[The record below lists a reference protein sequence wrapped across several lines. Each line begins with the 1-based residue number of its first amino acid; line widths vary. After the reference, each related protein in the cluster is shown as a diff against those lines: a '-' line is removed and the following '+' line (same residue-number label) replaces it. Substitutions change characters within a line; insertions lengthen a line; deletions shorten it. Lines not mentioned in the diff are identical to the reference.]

1 VTPALLEQAR
11 QAHARQQWDVA
22 YARFAEVASGDHLDV
37 DDLAA
42 FADAAWWLGNTDR
55 SLELSE
61 QLYRRCL
68 QGHHTPA
75 AARLAVE
82 IGFLWLI
89 RGEQQIGSGWISRAR
104 RLLADVPECAEL
116 GYLRYLEVLEALNTT
131 RFDEA
136 RTMAREMQAL
146 ATAHDDPTLCAI
158 ALVLEGIATVRS
170 GQVVDG
176 LTLCDEAM
184 LPVRTGD
191 VEPSWAGN
199 LYCQVMAL
207 CFELADFERAR
218 AWTDAT
224 EGWCDQFSNAA
235 MFTGICRVH
244 RAQLLHLEGAWDQA
258 ESRAAQAC
266 RDLADMNVEVVA
278 AGYYEIGQ
286 LRRVRGD
293 VDGAEQ
299 AFARAHALGRD
310 PQPGL
315 ALLRLAQGDATTA
328 RTSLATALA
337 VTDPPL
343 ARVPLLAALAD
354 VADTTQDREL
364 AGSVAAELAAIAATF
379 TTPGIEARAA
389 TAAGVAHLLADEP
402 DQALLALREACRRWR
417 RVGGRYET
425 ARVQV
430 LLARALAAIGDS
442 EAATRE
448 REQATATFAELGAR
462 QDLDIVAATG
472 RATARAAPGGLTDR
486 EVEVLR
492 LVADGATNAAIA
504 EQLTISERTVERH
517 VSNIFLKLDVS
528 SRTQAARFAFEH
540 SLVRGIT

>member
-1 VTPALLEQAR
+1 MTDAVLAQAR
-11 QAHARQQWDVA
+11 EAYAHHRWDVA
-22 YARFAEVASGDHLDV
+22 YTHFAEVATAEHLDT

-42 FADAAWWLGNTDR
+42 FADAAWWLGDTDR

-61 QLYRRCL
+61 EVYRRCL
-68 QGHHTPA
+68 QGDHTPT

-104 RLLADVPECAEL
+104 RLLAEVPECAEL
-116 GYLRYLEVLEALNTT
+116 GYLRYLAVLEALHAV

-136 RTMAREMQAL
+136 RAMAREMQSL
-146 ATAHDDPTLCAI
+146 ATTHDDPTLCAM

-170 GQVVDG
+170 GQVTDG
-176 LTLCDEAM
+176 LALCDEAM
-184 LPVRTGD
+184 LPIRAGD
-191 VEPSWAGN
+191 VERSWAGN
-199 LYCQVMAL
+199 LYCLVMAL

-224 EGWCDQFSNAA
+224 ERWCDQFSNAA

-244 RAQLLHLEGAWDQA
+244 RAQLLHLDGAWDQA

-278 AGYYEIGQ
+278 AGHYEIGE

-293 VDGAEQ
+293 DDGAEQ

-315 ALLRLAQGDATTA
+315 ALLRLAQGETATA
-328 RTSLATALA
+328 RRSLETALA
-337 VTDPPL
+337 ATEPPL
-343 ARVPLLAALAD
+343 PRVPLLAALAD
-354 VADTTQDREL
+354 VAEATQDPSL
-364 AGSVAAELAAIAATF
+364 AGAVAAELAESAATF
-379 TTPGIEARAA
+379 RTPGIQARAA
-389 TAAGVAHLLADEP
+389 AAAGVAHLLADEP
-402 DQALLALREACRRWR
+402 DQALVTLREACRAWR
-417 RVGGRYET
+417 SVGGRYET
-425 ARVQV
+425 ARAQV
-430 LLARALAAIGDS
+430 RLARALAAIGDTD
-442 EAATRE
+442 AARRE
-448 REQATATFAELGAR
+448 REQATVTFETLGAR
-462 QDLDIVAATG
+462 PDLAAVAAAG
-472 RATARAAPGGLTDR
+472 HMTARAAPGGLTGR

-492 LVADGATNAAIA
+492 LVAEGASNAVVA

-517 VSNIFLKLDVS
+517 ISNIFLKLGVS

-540 SLVRGIT
+540 GLVGENA

>member
-1 VTPALLEQAR
+1 VTDTVLAQAR
-11 QAHARQQWDVA
+11 EAYAHHRWDVA
-22 YARFAEVASGDHLDV
+22 YTHFAEMASADHLDT

-61 QLYRRCL
+61 EVYRRCL
-68 QGHHTPA
+68 QGHHTPT

-82 IGFLWLI
+82 MGFLWLI

-104 RLLADVPECAEL
+104 RLLAEIPECAEL
-116 GYLRYLEVLEALNTT
+116 GYLRYLAVLEALNTA

-136 RTMAREMQAL
+136 RAIAREMQRL
-146 ATAHDDPTLCAI
+146 ATTHDDPTLCAM
-158 ALVLEGIATVRS
+158 ALVLEGISTVRS
-170 GQVVDG
+170 GQVADG
-176 LTLCDEAM
+176 LALCDEAM
-184 LPVRTGD
+184 LPIRAGD
-191 VEPSWAGN
+191 VERSWAGN
-199 LYCQVMAL
+199 LYCLVMAQ

-224 EGWCDQFSNAA
+224 ERWCDQFSNAA

-278 AGYYEIGQ
+278 AGHYEIGE

-293 VDGAEQ
+293 DDAEQ

-315 ALLRLAQGDATTA
+315 ALLRLAQGDPTTA
-328 RTSLATALA
+328 RTALETSLAATHA
-337 VTDPPL
+337 PL
-343 ARVPLLAALAD
+343 PRVPLLAALAD
-354 VADTTQDREL
+354 VAEATQDPNL
-364 AGSVAAELAAIAATF
+364 AGSVAAGLATIAATF
-379 TTPGIEARAA
+379 TTPGLQARAA

-402 DQALLALREACRRWR
+402 GQALVTFREACRVWR
-417 RVGGRYET
+417 SVGGRYET
-425 ARVQV
+425 ARAQV
-430 LLARALAAIGDS
+430 RLSRALAAVGDTD
-442 EAATRE
+442 AARRE
-448 REQATATFAELGAR
+448 REQAIATFEALGAR
-462 QDLDIVAATG
+462 PDLDAVAAAG
-472 RATARAAPGGLTDR
+472 RVTAPAAPGGLTGR

-492 LVADGATNAAIA
+492 LVADGASNAAVA

-517 VSNIFLKLDVS
+517 ISNIFLKLGVS

-540 SLVRGIT
+540 GLVGGTT